1 MTIAGY
7 EALYGELVEIIH
19 ELERCRECIQE
30 VEWEFNGNHPN
41 YGAREGCM
49 GLHMM
54 NAVLVQYCNY
64 GFWQGQSAQAFA
76 DKLQELY
83 NEFTGAKDDI
93 LAGLRGIEKNLE
105 KKFDRKRDEVSAAY
119 NELGDLQKGVKA
131 FWDLF

>member
-1 MTIAGY
+1 MTVAEY
-7 EALYGELVEIIH
+7 ERLYDELMKISD
-19 ELERCRECIQE
+19 ELERCRECIQD

-41 YGAREGCM
+41 YGSREGRM

-54 NAVLVQYCNY
+54 NAVLVQYRNY

-76 DKLQELY
+76 DKLQEIY

-93 LAGLRGIEKNLE
+93 LSGLRGIEKNLE
-105 KKFDRKRDEVSAAY
+105 NQFDRKRDKVSAAY

-131 FWDLF
+131 FVDIF